1 MASENE
7 KDLIQEH
14 ITLATLTEFNTGR
27 QQFSLSSVFAEAVG
41 SLFTSDMV
49 VNTAVEYF
57 QLTKNTHFA
66 FITPSKRKD
75 NTLH

>member
-14 ITLATLTEFNTGR
+14 ITLAILTEFHTGR

-57 QLTKNTHFA
+57 Q
-66 FITPSKRKD
+66 
-75 NTLH
+75 

>member
-27 QQFSLSSVFAEAVG
+27 QQFNLSSVFAEAVG

-57 QLTKNTHFA
+57 Q
-66 FITPSKRKD
+66 
-75 NTLH
+75 